1 MRLFNEVNKMKN
13 GKIPVSFSIVRKILY
28 LIESAS
34 FSIFHGNALEE
45 GKEHELFGQRFE
57 IT

>member
-1 MRLFNEVNKMKN
+1 MKN

-45 GKEHELFGQRFE
+45 GKNVSFSVGVSNILSVTFR
-57 IT
+57 I